1 MYTVRELSPPLT
13 HKFIPYLAPNL
24 TEERFCVS
32 IIEIGA
38 TVQNGHFDHHWIGSG
53 KPYPYRCHY
62 LIVRGVGIPPQRN
75 GAVLMLMVY
84 QLHRAVAP
92 YALRVK
98 SPIY

>member
-1 MYTVRELSPPLT
+1 MHTVRDLSPSLT

-38 TVQNGHFDHHWIGSG
+38 TVQNGHFDHHWIRSG
-53 KPYPYRCHY
+53 KPYPYSGNR
-62 LIVRGVGIPPQRN
+62 LVVRGVGIPPQRN
-75 GAVLMLMVY
+75 GAVGMLTVDE
-84 QLHRAVAP
+84 LHRAVTP
-92 YALRVK
+92 NALRVK